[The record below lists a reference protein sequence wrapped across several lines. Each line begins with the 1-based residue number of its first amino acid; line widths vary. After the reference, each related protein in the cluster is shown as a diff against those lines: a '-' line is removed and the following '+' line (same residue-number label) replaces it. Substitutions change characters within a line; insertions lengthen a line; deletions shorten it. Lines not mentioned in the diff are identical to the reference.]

1 MGATA
6 LTKLIR
12 PLLLLA
18 ATVAAH
24 PALALTIMPDF
35 DSSITGAANAA
46 QVEGAINSAIRTVD
60 SLYRNPGSVGIVFTQ
75 AAGNFLG
82 TSETADYST
91 SYGAYTG
98 ALTAVSHDEPSN
110 TILATAIGNLSG
122 GNKTG
127 AGGSVLLTSADGRVA
142 LGQSGFSGC
151 FNSGGAFVNSCGQAF
166 DGVITLSTSFT
177 FNFGNTPV
185 AAEFSAIDTV
195 EHEVNKILGGGG
207 QGTVLN
213 AVKTCANTPAAPVTA
228 TSQDCA
234 ANSGYANDLGV
245 LDLYRYAAPGTPSFT
260 TSGSASSYLS
270 MDGGV
275 TDIIGFNQD
284 GSGDYGDYSTNNN
297 VQSAF
302 GNPDVVARYDTT
314 SPEYIM
320 LEAIGYNGVPEPGSV
335 AVFVSGLVGLRWVR
349 RRRK

>member
-1 MGATA
+1 
-6 LTKLIR
+6 
-12 PLLLLA
+12 
-18 ATVAAH
+18 
-24 PALALTIMPDF
+24 
-35 DSSITGAANAA
+35 
-46 QVEGAINSAIRTVD
+46 
-60 SLYRNPGSVGIVFTQ
+60 
-75 AAGNFLG
+75 
-82 TSETADYST
+82 
-91 SYGAYTG
+91 
-98 ALTAVSHDEPSN
+98 
-110 TILATAIGNLSG
+110 
-122 GNKTG
+122 
-127 AGGSVLLTSADGRVA
+127 
-142 LGQSGFSGC
+142 
-151 FNSGGAFVNSCGQAF
+151 
-166 DGVITLSTSFT
+166 
-177 FNFGNTPV
+177 
-185 AAEFSAIDTV
+185 
-195 EHEVNKILGGGG
+195 
-207 QGTVLN
+207 VLN